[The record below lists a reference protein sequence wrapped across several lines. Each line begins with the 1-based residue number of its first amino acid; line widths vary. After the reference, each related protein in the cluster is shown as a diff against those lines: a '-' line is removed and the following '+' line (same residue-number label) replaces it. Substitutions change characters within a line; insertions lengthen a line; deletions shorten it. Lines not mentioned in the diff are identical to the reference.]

1 MVSETWCT
9 LDKGIENGAAS
20 RHVGFM
26 GDTNKIY
33 RLAASQH
40 GVFSGSQARAA
51 GFDKHAVARK
61 LASGDWRQLDYRVFA
76 VAAATPTWERQVWV
90 ALLSRP
96 RAVVGGQSAAFLH
109 GFKGF
114 TRAKPTIVVPGSSN
128 ARSRIAR
135 VIRAE
140 HFDDLEVDRVRGF
153 PVTSIPETLL
163 TLVGDIAPIRFEQ
176 LFDDLLLGGRL
187 HLDELE
193 GLTDRE
199 QGRRRGGIVRLRQLV
214 DDRKPTAPSHV
225 SSYLEAM
232 LERVLGRAGFPDWTR
247 EYPFTLGGRPC
258 RVDVYIADW
267 NLVVEA
273 DGRNWHARMEDFEE
287 DRLRDNELA
296 TRGIQV
302 IRLTYR
308 MLKSDP
314 ERCLETI
321 RAVGHIRSA

>member
-1 MVSETWCT
+1 
-9 LDKGIENGAAS
+9 
-20 RHVGFM
+20 M
-26 GDTNKIY
+26 GDATEMN
-33 RLAASQH
+33 RLAARQH

-76 VAAATPTWERQVWV
+76 LAAATPTWERQLWV

-96 RAVVGGQSAAFLH
+96 IALVGGQSAALLH
-109 GFKGF
+109 RFKGF
-114 TRAKPTIVVPGSSN
+114 KRAKPTIVVPGSSN
-128 ARSRIAR
+128 ARSRIAK

-163 TLVGDIAPIRFEQ
+163 TLAGELGSIRFEQ
-176 LFDDLLLGGRL
+176 LFDDLLLAGRL
-187 HLDELE
+187 DLDKLE
-193 GLTDRE
+193 SVTERE
-199 QGRRRGGIVRLRQLV
+199 QGRRRRGIILLRHLL
-214 DDRKPTAPSHV
+214 DDRKPTAPSHD
-225 SSYLEAM
+225 SSYLEGM
-232 LERVLGRAGFPDWTR
+232 LERVLGKGGLPEWTR
-247 EYPFTLGGRPC
+247 EHAFTLGGKPC

-267 NLVVEA
+267 NVVIEA

-287 DRLRDNELA
+287 DRRRDNELA

-308 MLKSDP
+308 MLESDP
-314 ERCLETI
+314 EGCLETI
-321 RAVGHIRSA
+321 RAVGHVRSA